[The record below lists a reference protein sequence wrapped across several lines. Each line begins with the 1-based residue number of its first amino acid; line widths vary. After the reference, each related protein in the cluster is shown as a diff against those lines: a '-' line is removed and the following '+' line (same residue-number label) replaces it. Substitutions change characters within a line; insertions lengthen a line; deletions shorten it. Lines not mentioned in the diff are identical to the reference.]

1 MNAEQSPDAR
11 RTQAI
16 NQWLDAVFAMYPLE
30 NTGFMRTREDR
41 FANPVGHALRQAA
54 EALYDAVTGADT
66 EREAINA
73 ALAAMVRVRAVQDLR
88 PDQAVGALFLLKPI
102 LRELFLVDA
111 LAAGDFRGYLD
122 MESRVDTL
130 ALMAFNLYVA
140 DREAV
145 YAERVAEQRRSTAQL
160 RRWAERHGLVAP
172 VGPTS
177 ASSPDC
183 SSGAPLHARSPERGV
198 PAHSRRLPRRAGAAA
213 GDGFLGGIR
222 NPGTR

>member
-177 ASSPDC
+177 ASCDV
-183 SSGAPLHARSPERGV
+183 SGLQQ
-198 PAHSRRLPRRAGAAA
+198 RRAAACA
-213 GDGFLGGIR
+213 FA
-222 NPGTR
+222 GTRRSGSLTPLTAARRRGRR

>member
-122 MESRVDTL
+122 MESSVDTL

-177 ASSPDC
+177 ASCDVS
-183 SSGAPLHARSPERGV
+183 
-198 PAHSRRLPRRAGAAA
+198 
-213 GDGFLGGIR
+213 
-222 NPGTR
+222 

>member
-73 ALAAMVRVRAVQDLR
+73 ALAAIRLLARFFCSSPFCANFFWWTPWL
-88 PDQAVGALFLLKPI
+88 PATFGATWIWSPAWTRWRSWRSICMWPI
-102 LRELFLVDA
+102 AKRCMPNGSLSS
-111 LAAGDFRGYLD
+111 AG
-122 MESRVDTL
+122 
-130 ALMAFNLYVA
+130 A
-140 DREAV
+140 
-145 YAERVAEQRRSTAQL
+145 RRSCGAGPNGTAWSPRWGRHPL
-160 RRWAERHGLVAP
+160 RAM
-172 VGPTS
+172 
-177 ASSPDC
+177 SPDC